1 MTHRH
6 NDTQTHRHTD
16 IQTRRHT
23 DIQTHRHADTRTNR
37 YTVTQTH
44 GHTDTQT
51 HRHTSTQTHRQTDT
65 QTHRHTDTQ
74 THRQAGPP
82 PPATPCRRSGG
93 GRHRPILGPAH
104 PPLQPLRPRGTPE
117 QGEEGGD
124 GRGCQ
129 RRARAWCA
137 PTAELC
143 QQLTWRWQAALPTR
157 RGIQRAASDSATIV
171 RSHTTPPAPS
181 AAAATPAT
189 STPPWAKAPG
199 DA

>member
-1 MTHRH
+1 MGH
-6 NDTQTHRHTD
+6 HTTPHHT
-16 IQTRRHT
+16 QTRRHT
-23 DIQTHRHADTRTNR
+23 DEQIHSH
-37 YTVTQTH
+37 
-44 GHTDTQT
+44 
-51 HRHTSTQTHRQTDT
+51 TDT

-74 THRQAGPP
+74 AHRHTDRRTHRHTDTQTHRHTDRQGPHP
-82 PPATPCRRSGG
+82 PRPPAGAPEGG
-93 GRHRPILGPAH
+93 GDAMFLGPAH

-143 QQLTWRWQAALPTR
+143 QQLTWRWQAALPAR

-199 DA
+199 DV

>member
-1 MTHRH
+1 MRGS
-6 NDTQTHRHTD
+6 NMEDTRTRTHRHT
-16 IQTRRHT
+16 HT
-23 DIQTHRHADTRTNR
+23 HTHRETHTHTHTHTRARRPEQPRTP
-37 YTVTQTH
+37 TH
-44 GHTDTQT
+44 GRPRT
-51 HRHTSTQTHRQTDT
+51 RAPLR
-65 QTHRHTDTQ
+65 RLLYALP
-74 THRQAGPP
+74 RPP
-82 PPATPCRRSGG
+82 SPPTPPRAPQPPRRRSGG
-93 GRHRPILGPAH
+93 GRHRPILGPAL